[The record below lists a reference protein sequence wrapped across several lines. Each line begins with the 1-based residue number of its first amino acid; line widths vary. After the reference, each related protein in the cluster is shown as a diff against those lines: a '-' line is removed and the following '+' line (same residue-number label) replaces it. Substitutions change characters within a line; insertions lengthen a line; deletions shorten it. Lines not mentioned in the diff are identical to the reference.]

1 MSEIHDYVAA
11 FADGE
16 PVDPEQ
22 LDRALADPDGRAYLI
37 DLLVLRGLYGRR
49 APIPAIP
56 DVPDA
61 LVRPARMRWLSAVA
75 AVVVLGVLGGYVA
88 GRQSAEQL
96 PAAGGADPIRAR
108 SETVVTAP
116 SPTQVIRLEPGVD
129 WSERGGGD

>member
-1 MSEIHDYVAA
+1 MSEIHDCVGA

-49 APIPAIP
+49 APIAAIP
-56 DVPDA
+56 DASEA
-61 LVRPARMRWLSAVA
+61 LVHPVRMRWVPAAA

-88 GRQSAEQL
+88 GRQSAERP
-96 PAAGGADPIRAR
+96 PAAASVDPLRAP
-108 SETVVTAP
+108 SDTAVTAP
-116 SPTQVIRLEPGVD
+116 SPTHVIRLEPGVD